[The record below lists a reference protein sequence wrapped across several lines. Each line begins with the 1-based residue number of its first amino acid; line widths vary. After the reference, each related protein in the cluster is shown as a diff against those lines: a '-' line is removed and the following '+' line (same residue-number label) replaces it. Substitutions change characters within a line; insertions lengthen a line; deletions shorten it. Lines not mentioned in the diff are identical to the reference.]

1 MKMNALHA
9 RQILEREGRPLI
21 ADVLGDRNGYR
32 HSPNSLRYCS
42 KCYGQIILH
51 GRLGWLHCESLE
63 HDCLDAEN
71 VATCAR

>member
-1 MKMNALHA
+1 MNVLNA
-9 RQILEREGRPLI
+9 RLILEREGRLFT
-21 ADVLGDRNGYR
+21 ADVLGPVNGYR
-32 HSPNSLRYCS
+32 HSPNSVRRCS
-42 KCYGQIILH
+42 KCYDEIILH